1 MTLQTDANHQ
11 IRATVLQCWCE
22 TLGLTEDEVTDSSNF
37 FDYGNSVLAI
47 QFLSAV
53 RSALGL
59 EMPVDPLFLDG
70 TFGAFLRA
78 AVDTVSPV
86 GAGKLDNAN

>member
-1 MTLQTDANHQ
+1 MTPQADANHQ

-37 FDYGNSVLAI
+37 FDDGNSVLAI

-59 EMPVDPLFLDG
+59 ETPVDPLFLDG
-70 TFGAFLRA
+70 TFGAFVRA
-78 AVDTVSPV
+78 AVDTASPV
-86 GAGKLDNAN
+86 GAWKLNNAS